1 MPIRA
6 VIFDYGEVLCQPD
19 PVAHQALLQLTGLDD
34 ATFRQHYW
42 IDRHEY
48 DLGRFDGS
56 AFWRRIGQ
64 ETGRNFTP
72 AQIQSL
78 IEHDVLQWTSLLD
91 EPMLAWTAALQDAG
105 FATAILSNMP
115 FEIDHYM
122 RQEFGWLAHFTH
134 LTFSC
139 EHGIAKPDPAI
150 YTFTCE
156 QLGVLPEET
165 LFVDDKQVNVEAAE
179 RLGLHAIQFRNV
191 AQLRDDLESR
201 GLLLQLPTPGEPA
214 AAEESEDEPE
224 VRA

>member
-19 PVAHQALLQLTGLDD
+19 PTAHRALLDVAGFDE
-34 ATFRQHYW
+34 ATFQQHYW
-42 IDRHEY
+42 SDRHDY

-56 AFWRRIGQ
+56 AFWRKIGE
-64 ETGRNFTP
+64 ETGRAFTP
-72 AQIQSL
+72 VQIQSL
-78 IEHDVLQWTSLLD
+78 IEQDVLQWTSLLD
-91 EPMLAWTAALQDAG
+91 EPMLAWSAALQEAG
-105 FATAILSNMP
+105 FVTAILSNMP

-150 YTFTCE
+150 YTYTCD
-156 QLGVLPEET
+156 QLGVLPEEA
-165 LFVDDKQVNVEAAE
+165 LFIDDKQVNVEAAE
-179 RLGLHAIQFRNV
+179 RIGLQAIQFRNI
-191 AQLRDDLESR
+191 AQLRDELESR
-201 GLLLQLPTPGEPA
+201 GLLQQLPTPGESVAP
-214 AAEESEDEPE
+214 EESEDEPE